1 MRKDDLSIFDAS
13 IVNEMLRQS
22 TEASA
27 VAVMYQEAG
36 DINRQTTKDR
46 IQRIW
51 EAYTDELN
59 LRIEEAE
66 AREKA
71 GAEDILVLNE
81 MLRQGS
87 HVRAGDVLRQ
97 RIGANRIRAKTLWD
111 GYMNEFINRCNAQGD
126 PRGPQIQA
134 AIHEVARRYFSD
146 LRQAAGKTRY
156 AV

>member
-111 GYMNEFINRCNAQGD
+111 GYMNEFI
-126 PRGPQIQA
+126 QA